1 MQLLGGSDLEHG
13 AWGID
18 IPVVNTENGEPG
30 GASELSQ
37 AHDRQVMLML
47 VDIMDIF

>member
-1 MQLLGGSDLEHG
+1 VAIQLLGGSDLEHG

-30 GASELSQ
+30 GASELPKRMI
-37 AHDRQVMLML
+37 DKLC
-47 VDIMDIF
+47 